1 MITAVPSQADPS
13 DSSDEPASDPGK
25 GIKSQLID
33 NVGVRLEAYLGGA
46 PMTVGELAA
55 LAAGSVVALDAPLTQ
70 SVELRLNGVA
80 VARGELVSVGDK
92 FAVRLIEVSA

>member
-1 MITAVPSQADPS
+1 MITAVPNQAEPS
-13 DSSDEPASDPGK
+13 DNEGGPAVDPAK
-25 GIKSQLID
+25 GIKSHLID

-55 LAAGSVVALDAPLTQ
+55 LAAGSVVPLDASLAQ

-80 VARGELVSVGDK
+80 VAKGELVSVGDK